1 MTGSIRNFEKLN
13 FTPKSSVFCFSQG
26 QTSKYDRLAQ
36 FNSWKLSRMLCSY
49 SHFDESDFQF
59 VHEKLISPTMTR
71 FCMPC
76 LRCVAFI
83 KFSN

>member
-1 MTGSIRNFEKLN
+1 MYT
-13 FTPKSSVFCFSQG
+13 SSMISGLLQ
-26 QTSKYDRLAQ
+26 SRISRLFPVSVMMNCSR

-76 LRCVAFI
+76 SRCVAFI
-83 KFSN
+83 KFSNELS